1 MPIPEYTRRAY
12 KNWYERNK
20 DNEDFKDRRAIAN
33 KKSYQKRKLR
43 QLEET
48 KKLVVIKEGHDV
60 SSNISLVNDS
70 NLTLDN
76 NSNIVINQSNI
87 DVGINESNISLVN
100 DSNID
105 INYSNI
111 TLDDNLDIVIN
122 VEKLER
128 RFKKEVENFLNPE
141 EINNNEYDIIKQ
153 EYYKDSIVPKQ
164 VNKNYSIYF
173 DRPKKIINTKI
184 NINTNNSRLR
194 PTKKNIS
201 NKYIF

>member
-12 KNWYERNK
+12 KNWYDRNK

-33 KKSYQKRKLR
+33 KKAYQKRKLR
-43 QLEET
+43 QLEDS
-48 KKLVVIKEGHDV
+48 KKLVVIKEDHDV
-60 SSNISLVNDS
+60 SSNISLVNES
-70 NLTLDN
+70 NITLDN

-87 DVGINESNISLVN
+87 VGINESNISLVN
-100 DSNID
+100 DSNIV
-105 INYSNI
+105 INHSNI

-122 VEKLER
+122 AEKIER
-128 RFKKEVENFLNPE
+128 KFKKEVENLLNPE

-164 VNKNYSIYF
+164 VNKNYSIFF